1 MVRQSFVFLRREQ
14 WADPAVKAVLDA
26 LCQTVLS
33 PEAEA
38 APEGLRLHIADIYL
52 DELTAEGAEEVRL
65 IGGKTFLLYIYLIRY
80 LVIILA
86 AGNFPTALESIFETT
101 HERPEFPGLPCS
113 L

>member
-1 MVRQSFVFLRREQ
+1 MVRESFVFLRREQ

-65 IGGKTFLLYIYLIRY
+65 IYC
-80 LVIILA
+80 
-86 AGNFPTALESIFETT
+86 IFYQVP
-101 HERPEFPGLPCS
+101 RVQLSSREFPHAFRGFI
-113 L
+113 